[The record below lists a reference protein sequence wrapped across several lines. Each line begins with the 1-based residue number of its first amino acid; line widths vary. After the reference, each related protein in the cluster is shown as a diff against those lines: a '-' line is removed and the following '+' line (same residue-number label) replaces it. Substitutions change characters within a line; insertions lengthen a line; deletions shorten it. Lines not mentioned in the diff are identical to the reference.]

1 MEFTQLIALRQS
13 VRAFKD
19 IKMDSATILKILEAG
34 RLAPSAVNFQPWRF
48 IVVDDDHL
56 LENLWLSYP
65 RQWIKSAPQ
74 AILVCGDHSE
84 SWKRA
89 ADNKDH
95 GDIDAAIAIDHITL
109 MAASLGIGTCWV
121 CNFNPQIVRESFNLP
136 DNLEPIA
143 IIPMGYPQDSL
154 LPTDK
159 KRKDLR
165 DIAFHNGLINSF
177 E

>member
-1 MEFTQLIALRQS
+1 MEFSQLIELRQS
-13 VRAFKD
+13 IRAFKD
-19 IKMDSATILKILEAG
+19 QKIDKAITLKILEAG

-48 IVVDDDHL
+48 IIVDDEHL

-65 RQWIKSAPQ
+65 RQWFKSAPQ
-74 AILVCGDHSE
+74 ILLVCGDHSE

-95 GDIDAAIAIDHITL
+95 CDLDVAIAIDHITL

-121 CNFNPQIVRESFNLP
+121 CNFNPQIIKDSFNLP
-136 DNLEPIA
+136 ENIEPVA
-143 IIPMGYPQDSL
+143 IIPMGYPKETFM
-154 LPTDK
+154 PADK
-159 KRKDLR
+159 KRKQLR
-165 DIAFHNGLINSF
+165 EIAFHNGLNIPL

>member
-1 MEFTQLIALRQS
+1 MEFSQLIALRKS
-13 VRAFKD
+13 VRSFTNKKID
-19 IKMDSATILKILEAG
+19 DLSIKRILEAG
-34 RLAPSAVNFQPWRF
+34 RIAPSAVNIQPIWL

-65 RQWIKSAPQ
+65 RQWFRSAPQ

-95 GDIDAAIAIDHITL
+95 CDIDAAIAIDHITL
-109 MAASLGIGTCWV
+109 MAASMGIGTCWI
-121 CNFNPQIVRESFNLP
+121 CNFNPDIIRDSFNLP
-136 DNLEPIA
+136 KNIEPIA
-143 IIPMGYPQDSL
+143 IIPMGYPSENFI
-154 LPTDK
+154 PEDK
-159 KRKDLR
+159 KRKPLKDL
-165 DIAFHNGLINSF
+165 AFRNNIYTPL

>member
-1 MEFTQLIALRQS
+1 MEIAHLIELRQS

-19 IKMDSATILKILEAG
+19 QKIDSESIRKILEAA

-65 RQWIKSAPQ
+65 RQWLKSAPQ
-74 AILVCGDHSE
+74 AILVCGNHTE

-95 GDIDAAIAIDHITL
+95 CDIDAAIAIDHITL
-109 MAASLGIGTCWV
+109 MATSLGIGTCWV
-121 CNFNPQIVRESFNLP
+121 CNFNPQIIRESFHLP
-136 DNLEPIA
+136 DNIEPIA
-143 IIPMGYPQDSL
+143 IIPLGYPLEPL
-154 LPTDK
+154 LPVDK
-159 KRKDLR
+159 NRKPLNE
-165 DIAFHNGLINSF
+165 IAFHNGLVIPF